1 MGILNQDDHNCN
13 ETLNRNI
20 TPLKYEVGFLDQVDH
35 NSNATLSKSK
45 IPDYTKDYRNVYLF
59 IKGVDTRFKFFLDNL
74 DKADKGVFQ
83 NHRVEIIKKGI
94 NRLEK
99 AQRLG
104 YLNDTTN
111 IEIDEQDVPY
121 SSLLLESLADFGD
134 YYVDDEWQFDQEVFN
149 NYVDL
154 EFPGYKNLLKCIGL
168 FHSKFKM
175 VFDKYKINW
184 PDSDSDDE
192 SGIDSDEIKNI
203 LGIDYETGSDSDS
216 D

>member
-1 MGILNQDDHNCN
+1 MNFELVP
-13 ETLNRNI
+13 T
-20 TPLKYEVGFLDQVDH
+20 VG
-35 NSNATLSKSK
+35 
-45 IPDYTKDYRNVYLF
+45 RYL
-59 IKGVDTRFKFFLDNL
+59 G
-74 DKADKGVFQ
+74 KAAL
-83 NHRVEIIKKGI
+83 

-121 SSLLLESLADFGD
+121 SPLLLESLADFGD

-149 NYVDL
+149 SYVDL

-184 PDSDSDDE
+184 PDSDGDGE

>member
-1 MGILNQDDHNCN
+1 M
-13 ETLNRNI
+13 
-20 TPLKYEVGFLDQVDH
+20 
-35 NSNATLSKSK
+35 
-45 IPDYTKDYRNVYLF
+45 
-59 IKGVDTRFKFFLDNL
+59 
-74 DKADKGVFQ
+74 
-83 NHRVEIIKKGI
+83 
-94 NRLEK
+94 
-99 AQRLG
+99 G

-154 EFPGYKNLLKCIGL
+154 EFAGYKNLLKCIGL
-168 FHSKFKM
+168 CHSKFKM

-216 D
+216 N

>member
-1 MGILNQDDHNCN
+1 M
-13 ETLNRNI
+13 
-20 TPLKYEVGFLDQVDH
+20 F
-35 NSNATLSKSK
+35 NS
-45 IPDYTKDYRNVYLF
+45 
-59 IKGVDTRFKFFLDNL
+59 
-74 DKADKGVFQ
+74 
-83 NHRVEIIKKGI
+83 
-94 NRLEK
+94 
-99 AQRLG
+99 
-104 YLNDTTN
+104 
-111 IEIDEQDVPY
+111 
-121 SSLLLESLADFGD
+121 
-134 YYVDDEWQFDQEVFN
+134 
-149 NYVDL
+149 YVDL